1 MNQDESTPDRDTRA
15 ATGEDADQALSP
27 ERREAL
33 RRLGKYGAYVAPAM
47 LAMVL
52 SKNAIASVKLDK

>member
-1 MNQDESTPDRDTRA
+1 MNQNENTPDRESGT
-15 ATGEDADQALSP
+15 ATGEDGEQALSP